1 MRGGGGDQKSLFAI
15 LPSILYLDT
24 QWGGAGGDQKSLFAI
39 LPSILN
45 VDTICAIEDY
55 CKNNPIGG
63 GADQKSLFAILPSE
77 T

>member
-1 MRGGGGDQKSLFAI
+1 MRGG
-15 LPSILYLDT
+15 
-24 QWGGAGGDQKSLFAI
+24 GGDQKSLFAI